1 MSSFGVSEALIIG
14 GVMLIN
20 SGRVTEGFIAMGLGT
35 FSGFARYTTWFGIQ
49 NKKSLD

>member
-1 MSSFGVSEALIIG
+1 MNSFGASEALIIG

-20 SGRVTEGFIAMGLGT
+20 AGRATEGFIALGLGT

-49 NKKSLD
+49 NKESTD